1 MNTIWIL
8 LLLAGDGQATI
19 VERFLYESD
28 CQVAAKAFKGQAI
41 ALARC
46 VPIANPARKT
56 ALKVIA

>member
-8 LLLAGDGQATI
+8 LLLVGDGKPFV
-19 VERFLYESD
+19 VERFMYEPD
-28 CQVAAKAFKGQAI
+28 CQAAAKALKGQAI

-56 ALKVIA
+56 SLKVIA